1 MTEPPDHRD
10 PEDAARRE
18 RTRAYQRAWDNANRE
33 RVNADKRQ
41 RYAVD
46 PDYRTTQVGYRRAW
60 EEANRDRV
68 NAAKRDRRAADPE
81 YRATGRTWWE
91 ANRERINA
99 DKRQRY
105 ATDSDYRA
113 KILAAQKKTRRA
125 GELRRK
131 YGLSLQDYDR
141 MFARQRGICPMCWKK
156 FKRTPCVDHSHVTGL
171 VRGLLCRNCNIGFGN
186 FFENPA
192 FLRRAADYGEF
203 FAAHIEELL
212 RGDPAAR
219 QELARLQEAML
230 RTDMTRLLPPHGGK
244 RGKSGAR
251 AKAPPEE
258 TADRTVKSSAKSKRP
273 KPR

>member
-1 MTEPPDHRD
+1 NVLAARGAAAGIHCPPHRGRRQFGETTMTEPPDHRD

-41 RYAVD
+41 RYAAD

-81 YRATGRTWWE
+81 YRAMGRTWWE

-141 MFARQRGICPMCWKK
+141 MFARQRGICPMCRKK
-156 FKRTPCVDHSHVTGL
+156 FKRTPCVDHSQLTGL

-186 FFENPA
+186 FFIPRFCGAPPTTANSLP
-192 FLRRAADYGEF
+192 RISRSSCAA
-203 FAAHIEELL
+203 I
-212 RGDPAAR
+212 
-219 QELARLQEAML
+219 
-230 RTDMTRLLPPHGGK
+230 LP
-244 RGKSGAR
+244 RGKSWLDCR
-251 AKAPPEE
+251 KRCCAP
-258 TADRTVKSSAKSKRP
+258 T
-273 KPR
+273 